1 MIFLFGAVMGME
13 KRNNLKRHDVICNH
27 VCLWQKIMTLQCKYL
42 KTSMVAMNLLKVG
55 LTKNQDKKNANK
67 KDRVWLW
74 GLGSN

>member
-1 MIFLFGAVMGME
+1 
-13 KRNNLKRHDVICNH
+13 
-27 VCLWQKIMTLQCKYL
+27 
-42 KTSMVAMNLLKVG
+42 MVAMNLLKVG